1 MSTQQAPQLGAG
13 ALDANWRGYRFAA
26 WAGQA
31 VLAAALVVVLMQ
43 GRFTGAL
50 TLAGFLV
57 AALVF
62 VTREDRLPPVF
73 DFLFVVAALVNAA
86 GWVWNL
92 FERPGPYDEIAHAY
106 TTFAITLALGLLAYG
121 SLFGSF
127 RAHRWLFML
136 VIASFGIAVGALWEV
151 AEWSA
156 DKLLP
161 ADVVSGLDDTIVD
174 LIVDSLGALVAG
186 AVAVW
191 ALGKTRAQP

>member
-1 MSTQQAPQLGAG
+1 MSAQQTPQLRGG
-13 ALDANWRGYRFAA
+13 ALDADWRGYRLAA

-31 VLAAALVVVLMQ
+31 VLAVALVV
-43 GRFTGAL
+43 AL

-92 FERPGPYDEIAHAY
+92 FERPGPYDEIVHAY
-106 TTFAITLALGLLAYG
+106 TTFAITLALGWLAYG

-136 VIASFGIAVGALWEV
+136 VIASFGIAVGAVWEI

-174 LIVDSLGALVAG
+174 LIVDSPGALVAG

-191 ALGKTRAQP
+191 ALGKTQAQQ